1 MMYKLAA
8 ARIEN
13 RLSLGPG
20 GTLMLHELEQ
30 FVTEVE
36 VCIIMT
42 ALAELLCC
50 RCETR
55 YRNHA
60 NADHLFFDD
69 PDDPRIEDRN

>member
-1 MMYKLAA
+1 MYKLAA

-13 RLSLGPG
+13 RLSRGRG
-20 GTLMLHELEQ
+20 GTLMRHELEQ

-36 VCIIMT
+36 VRIIMT
-42 ALAELLCC
+42 ALAELLCS
-50 RCETR
+50 RCETH

-69 PDDPRIEDRN
+69 PDDLCIEDRN